1 MKGKQ
6 KMKNTITEIN
16 ARIAQLK
23 SEIFINQMSDF
34 LTWDQQKVIT
44 NHQQEIEH
52 LKNEL
57 RVNYPEWQAKVD
69 EIEKLVYKTCWDSE
83 FRRWNWLEKHSAD
96 LIAQYNEYDSLEDFL
111 NMLFL
116 CFNISCEIET
126 QETKPAILTIK
137 PTPNRRFCNQYTIE
151 IIQ

>member
-1 MKGKQ
+1 
-6 KMKNTITEIN
+6 MKNTITEIN
-16 ARIAQLK
+16 TRIANLK

-34 LTWDQQKVIT
+34 LTWDQQKTIA

-57 RVNYPEWQAKVD
+57 RINYPEWQVKVD

-83 FRRWNWLEKHSAD
+83 FKRWDYLEKHSAE
-96 LIAQYNEYDSLEDFL
+96 LIAKYNDEYDNLEDFL
-111 NMLFL
+111 NMLFSV
-116 CFNISCEIET
+116 FNISYEIET

-137 PTPNRRFCNQYTIE
+137 PTLNRRFCNQYTIE
-151 IIQ
+151 IEQ